1 MPSVEHTLDA
11 IDLKILNLLQA
22 NARVP
27 QAEVARIVGLAPSA
41 ILERLRKLE
50 HRGVLK
56 GYHAVIDP
64 IAADVRQLAFVS
76 VRTRGPVELTDAAG
90 ASLATLPEVLEVHHV
105 AGEDC
110 YLVKLR
116 ARDAQHVGL
125 LLRQMQTF
133 PGVVS
138 TRTTIVLDTLK
149 ETLRLPLPVPP
160 GVPTAVPPPPAPSGV
175 LLSEVPADAPV
186 SSDEREPHQ
195 GAA

>member
-1 MPSVEHTLDA
+1 MPSQDHTLDA
-11 IDLKILNLLQA
+11 IDLQILNLLQA
-22 NARVP
+22 NARVS
-27 QAEVARIVGLAPSA
+27 QAEVARVVGLAPSA

-56 GYHAVIDP
+56 GYVAVIDP
-64 IAADVRQLAFVS
+64 VAADVRQLAFVA
-76 VRTRGPVELTDAAG
+76 VRTRGPVEITDAAG
-90 ASLATLPEVLEVHHV
+90 AALATLPEVLEVHHV

-116 ARDAQHVGL
+116 ARDAQHVGQ

-149 ETLRLPLPVPP
+149 ETLRLPLPQPAAAGERVPQ
-160 GVPTAVPPPPAPSGV
+160 
-175 LLSEVPADAPV
+175 E
-186 SSDEREPHQ
+186 

>member
-1 MPSVEHTLDA
+1 MASSDHSLDA
-11 IDLKILNLLQA
+11 IDLQILNLLQG
-22 NARVP
+22 NARIS
-27 QAEVARIVGLAPSA
+27 QAEVARAVGLAPSA

-50 HRGVLK
+50 TRGVLK
-56 GYHAVIDP
+56 GYVALIDP
-64 IAADVRQLAFVS
+64 LFADLGQLAFVA
-76 VRTRGPVELTDAAG
+76 VRTRGAVDITDAAG
-90 ASLATLPEVLEVHHV
+90 TSLTKLPEVLEVHHV

-116 ARDAQHVGL
+116 ARDAQHVGQ

-149 ETLRLPLPVPP
+149 ETLRLPLPIPAGGERVPQ
-160 GVPTAVPPPPAPSGV
+160 
-175 LLSEVPADAPV
+175 E
-186 SSDEREPHQ
+186 

>member
-1 MPSVEHTLDA
+1 MSSPDHALDA
-11 IDLKILNLLQA
+11 IDLQILNLLQA
-22 NARVP
+22 NARVS
-27 QAEVARIVGLAPSA
+27 QAEVARAVGLAPSA

-56 GYHAVIDP
+56 GYIAMVDPQAVD
-64 IAADVRQLAFVS
+64 ARQLAFVA
-76 VRTRGPVELTDAAG
+76 VRTRGPVDVTDATGVA
-90 ASLATLPEVLEVHHV
+90 LAALPEVLEVHHV

-149 ETLRLPLPVPP
+149 ETLRLPLPASPAGSSERVPQ
-160 GVPTAVPPPPAPSGV
+160 
-175 LLSEVPADAPV
+175 E
-186 SSDEREPHQ
+186 

>member
-1 MPSVEHTLDA
+1 MSTPDHALDA
-11 IDLKILNLLQA
+11 IDLQILNLLQA
-22 NARVP
+22 NARVS
-27 QAEVARIVGLAPSA
+27 QAEVARAVRLAPSA

-50 HRGVLK
+50 HRGILK
-56 GYHAVIDP
+56 GYVALIDP
-64 IAADVRQLAFVS
+64 LAVDVRQLAFVA
-76 VRTRGPVELTDAAG
+76 VRTRGPVEITDAAG
-90 ASLATLPEVLEVHHV
+90 TSLATLPEVLEVHHV

-116 ARDAQHVGL
+116 ARDAQHVGQ

-149 ETLRLPLPVPP
+149 ETLRLPLPSGERVPQ
-160 GVPTAVPPPPAPSGV
+160 
-175 LLSEVPADAPV
+175 E
-186 SSDEREPHQ
+186 

>member
-1 MPSVEHTLDA
+1 MASPEQTHLDA
-11 IDLKILNLLQA
+11 IDLQILNLLQA
-22 NARVP
+22 NARVS
-27 QAEVARIVGLAPSA
+27 QAEVARAVGLAPSA

-50 HRGVLK
+50 SRGVLK
-56 GYHAVIDP
+56 GYVALIDP
-64 IAADVRQLAFVS
+64 NAADVRQLAFVA
-76 VRTRGPVELTDAAG
+76 VRTRGPVDITDAAG
-90 ASLATLPEVLEVHHV
+90 SALAMLPEVLEVHHV

-116 ARDAQHVGL
+116 ARDAQHVGQ

-149 ETLRLPLPVPP
+149 ETLRLPLPL
-160 GVPTAVPPPPAPSGV
+160 PSGTG
-175 LLSEVPADAPV
+175 ERV
-186 SSDEREPHQ
+186 SQE

>member
-1 MPSVEHTLDA
+1 MPSAEHTLDA
-11 IDLKILNLLQA
+11 VDVKILNLLQA

-56 GYHAVIDP
+56 GYAAVIDP
-64 IAADVRQLAFVS
+64 VAADVRQLAFVS

-90 ASLATLPEVLEVHHV
+90 ISLTTLPEVQEVHHV

-116 ARDAQHVGL
+116 ARDAQHVGQ

-149 ETLRLPLPVPP
+149 ETMRLPLP
-160 GVPTAVPPPPAPSGV
+160 APAGERV
-175 LLSEVPADAPV
+175 TH
-186 SSDEREPHQ
+186 DERERHE

>member
-1 MPSVEHTLDA
+1 MASSEHQLDA
-11 IDLKILNLLQA
+11 IDLQILNLLQA
-22 NARVP
+22 NARVS
-27 QAEVARIVGLAPSA
+27 QAEMARVVGLAPSA

-56 GYHAVIDP
+56 GYVALIDP
-64 IAADVRQLAFVS
+64 SAADVRQLAFVA
-76 VRTRGPVELTDAAG
+76 VRTRGPIEITNAAG
-90 ASLATLPEVLEVHHV
+90 VALTTLPEVLEVHHV

-116 ARDAQHVGL
+116 ARDAQHVGQ

-149 ETLRLPLPVPP
+149 ETLRLPLPKPHDATAHEVMSQDATHATGGHVPQ
-160 GVPTAVPPPPAPSGV
+160 
-175 LLSEVPADAPV
+175 E
-186 SSDEREPHQ
+186 